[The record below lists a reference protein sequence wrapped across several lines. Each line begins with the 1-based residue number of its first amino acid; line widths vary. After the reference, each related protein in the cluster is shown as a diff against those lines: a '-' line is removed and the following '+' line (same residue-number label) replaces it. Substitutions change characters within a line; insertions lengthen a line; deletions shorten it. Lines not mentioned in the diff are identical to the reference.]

1 VASNWK
7 DTISY
12 ASYGEG
18 KPLVVLHALG
28 TDHRAMQAWMEPLFA
43 NRPGWQRIYI
53 DLPAHGHS
61 HVKEWVTT
69 SEDIL
74 HVILGFLDDFIPEK
88 RFTLAG
94 KSYGGYIAQGIY
106 AKRKEL
112 LDGFF
117 LLAPALHLQKRTLP
131 DKTILRQDEE
141 MLHDLHPD
149 IRTAFETLMVVQTR
163 ENLTRFL
170 EEVQP
175 GRLLADRDFL
185 TSEWRTKGYFF
196 SLDPI
201 DSTSLFTAP
210 TLFLLGRQDAICG
223 YSDHWSMLEH
233 FPHAT
238 FSILDSV
245 GHMLEIEKRQLV
257 QTLCGDWLDRVE
269 HFVQKNSLG

>member
-1 VASNWK
+1 
-7 DTISY
+7 
-12 ASYGEG
+12 
-18 KPLVVLHALG
+18 
-28 TDHRAMQAWMEPLFA
+28 MQAWMEPLFA

-210 TLFLLGRQDAICG
+210 TLFLLDGRMPFAATAIIGQCSNIFRMPLFRFLTALVICWRLKSG
-223 YSDHWSMLEH
+223 NW
-233 FPHAT
+233 FKRFAAT
-238 FSILDSV
+238 GLIV
-245 GHMLEIEKRQLV
+245 
-257 QTLCGDWLDRVE
+257 
-269 HFVQKNSLG
+269 